1 MRRLLVDT
9 DVASYIFKWHPLAPR
24 YVELMADNEVL
35 ISFVTLAEMRLGAL
49 KSHWGF
55 RKISLLEKYLSRFSV
70 CYPDDRLCSGWA
82 EVKHESNRG
91 GHPIA
96 SQDAWIAATARYL
109 DAPLVTNNTKHYAHL
124 KNLEILT
131 DQG

>member
-9 DVASYIFKWHPLAPR
+9 ERRILHLQMAQLRAAFVDL
-24 YVELMADNEVL
+24 LADNEVL
-35 ISFVTLAEMRLGAL
+35 ISFITPAEMRLGAL
-49 KSHWGF
+49 KAHWGF
-55 RKISLLEKYLSRFSV
+55 HKISLLEKYLSRFPV

-82 EVKHESNRG
+82 EVKHESNRN

-96 SQDAWIAATARYL
+96 SQDAWIAATALYL
-109 DAPLVTNNTKHYAHL
+109 HAPLVTNNPKHFAHL